1 MQQLATQ
8 EDSDSEEDVNIFAH
22 TMHNNNNQEL
32 NQDVKRGSRFNN
44 MTIQQENQQEQW
56 EVLVDT
62 GSTIISTISKETVQA
77 LSRSTTVCVQT
88 QGNLLWQYQY
98 ASSKLQGYYGIQ
110 VQQE

>member
-88 QGNLLWQYQY
+88 QGNLL
-98 ASSKLQGYYGIQ
+98 
-110 VQQE
+110 